1 MRRLTTEDYVVDA
14 VTRYP
19 LSETSA
25 EGGSMRC
32 AKGVAVPAA
41 RASAVGRAVR
51 NLRRLHC
58 TMPVALAFCGDY
70 MV

>member
-41 RASAVGRAVR
+41 
-51 NLRRLHC
+51 
-58 TMPVALAFCGDY
+58 
-70 MV
+70 